1 MSLFKKKKAAVEP
14 VPAGFTTDDIKIES
28 SICTGETTI
37 GFYDESERRLICA
50 ELVTCDDD
58 ITAYYEKYG
67 AKRP

>member
-1 MSLFKKKKAAVEP
+1 MKIFKAKVRTAEP
-14 VPAGFTTDDIKIES
+14 VPAGFTVDDIKTES

-37 GFYDESERRLICA
+37 GFYDKSERRLVCA
-50 ELVTCDDD
+50 ELVSRDED